1 VPKRDSKRAQVD
13 PVAPSDPALA
23 GPTAADSLDLFHPA
37 VRDWF
42 SAVFPGPT
50 RPQILG
56 WPAIARGESTLVF
69 SPTGS
74 GKTLAAFLW
83 CINRLMFCIAMPP
96 DEARC
101 RVIYI
106 SPIKAL
112 AVDVERNLRA
122 PLVGIAQAAQR
133 LGHEFHEP
141 TIAIRTG
148 DTPPSERA
156 RFLRHPSDILITTPE
171 SLYLLLTS
179 QPRELLRSVDTVI
192 LDEIHAIVPT
202 KRGSHLSLSLE
213 RLERIAGRRL
223 QRIGLSATQRPLEE
237 VARFLGGAEAPTLA
251 AKPAQFQND
260 TAAATAT
267 LPEPPRKLP
276 DDVIPSEARTSAPSR
291 VSSAMNLLSDVA
303 KERELHGPSP
313 SATKLNTESDSTTPD
328 QPLSEFESSLYVPV
342 YRPITIIDAGE
353 PKRLDLRV
361 EVPVEDMARL
371 DDIEPLPSGP
381 ASQGPVRP
389 SIWSAIH
396 PKLLELIRSHRSTLI
411 FVNNRRLAERIS
423 GAINDLAQE
432 VLVRAHHGSVAVAQ
446 RKEIEDRLKL
456 GTIRGLVAT
465 SSLELGIDMGAI
477 DLVIQIESPPSVAS
491 GMQRVGRASHNVGAV
506 SNAVIF
512 PKYRADLVAC
522 AAITKAMY
530 EGQVESVHYPRNP
543 LDVLAQ
549 QIVAIVSFDEWT
561 VDDLFQLVRSSAP
574 YAGLTRSVFESLLD
588 MLAGRYPSD
597 EFAELRPRITWDRVS
612 NRLTPRQ
619 SSRRVAIINGGTIP
633 DRGLYGV
640 FLSGATKGARVG
652 ELDEEMVFESRTGD
666 TIILGATTWRINEIS
681 HDRVVVSPAPGEPG
695 KMPFWHGDT
704 AGRPAEFGRKIGAM
718 TRELLAQPRPVA
730 FSTLVTNHSL
740 DANAAENL
748 LRFLEDQAVATD
760 RVPSDQDIVI
770 ETCRDEL
777 GDRRICVLTP
787 FGTRVHAP
795 WCMAVTAKLRAE
807 RSLEI
812 ESMWSDDGFVL
823 RIPDSDEEIASD
835 ELLPNPIEFQ
845 QLVLQQLGSTSLF
858 AAKFREAASRAL
870 LLPRRRAG
878 MRTPLWQQRKR
889 AADLLAVAARF
900 SSFPILLETY
910 RECIRDVFDL
920 PATSNILSAIQRG
933 EIRVTSVTSDKPSP
947 FASSLLFSYVA
958 NYIYDGDAPLAERRA
973 QALSIDQSQ
982 LQEILGDTDLRE
994 LLDQNA
1000 IDEVESRLQS
1010 LDPEYQARHAD
1021 GVHDLLLKH
1030 GDLTESE
1037 IAARSASP
1045 AIAST
1050 INDLATARRA
1060 VRVRIAGE
1068 SRFIPVEYAS
1078 RYRDALGTPLPPG
1091 LAEVFLA
1098 PTDDPLR
1105 EIIRRYTR
1113 THGPFTTQELAARYA
1128 LQPAQIDAALHS
1140 LHAKGKLLEGEFRP
1154 HGQHQEWCDPEIL
1167 QQIRRKSLA
1176 RLRREVEPVEQRTF
1190 ARFTARWQ
1198 GVATRRRGLDALLDA
1213 VENLQGAALL
1223 VSELER
1229 EILPARISDYRT
1241 ADLDAVM
1248 SAGEVV
1254 WVGLEQV
1261 GDRDGRVALY
1271 LTEALPALLPPF
1283 EIQTDAPQLS
1293 EKAEKILEVL
1303 KKQGASFF
1311 TGIHSALGGGYPGE
1325 VREAL
1330 WQLVWSG
1337 KITND
1342 TFFPLRDL
1350 LRPSDP
1356 KQEREH
1362 RREVAQGPPGSPEY
1376 LRQLRSRK
1384 SGGGPAHGRWSLV
1397 SAHQSDQ
1404 AQPISITQ
1412 WSANIAQQLLTRHG
1426 IVMRET
1432 AIAENIPRGYN
1443 TIYPALKTMEE
1454 SGIVRRGMFVAGMG
1468 AAQFAATSAVDML
1481 RSLRT
1486 EPPKPETIF
1495 LAASDPANPYGT
1507 LLPWPRGENGE
1518 NEPNQSTDA
1527 TTSNSDESQ
1536 SQKSQKSAVT
1546 KSQDSRARPHTMSR
1560 TKGAGIILINGVLAA
1575 FLRRRNLAI
1584 QIFLPENE
1592 PERTQFARELA
1603 KKLAELAIRR
1613 QGRRSGL
1620 LISEINATPARE
1632 HFLARFLEESCFTP
1646 SAFGYQMRRITP
1658 LVAPQDETN
1667 TSETDAASEAEAIDA
1682 DSDDLSESA

>member
-1 VPKRDSKRAQVD
+1 VPKRTSKKTASESPIERQSPTPDLV
-13 PVAPSDPALA
+13 PSNA
-23 GPTAADSLDLFHPA
+23 LDLFRPA

-42 SAVFPGPT
+42 SAVFTGPT

-56 WPAIARGESTLVF
+56 WPAISRGDSTLILA
-69 SPTGS
+69 PTGT

-83 CINRLMFCIAMPP
+83 CINRLMFSTDKPP
-96 DEARC
+96 EESRC

-133 LGHEFHEP
+133 LGHTYQEP
-141 TIAIRTG
+141 TVAIRTG
-148 DTPPSERA
+148 DTPTAERA

-192 LDEIHAIVPT
+192 LDEIHALVPT

-213 RLERIAGRRL
+213 RLEKLTGRRI

-237 VARFLGGAEAPTLA
+237 VARFLGGAEVPAPREL
-251 AKPAQFQND
+251 P
-260 TAAATAT
+260 TA
-267 LPEPPRKLP
+267 
-276 DDVIPSEARTSAPSR
+276 VIPSEARNP
-291 VSSAMNLLSDVA
+291 LSDA
-303 KERELHGPSP
+303 ATQNEQ
-313 SATKLNTESDSTTPD
+313 SATESNPESVTPAPD
-328 QPLSEFESSLYVPV
+328 QPLAEFESSFYAPV
-342 YRPITIIDAGE
+342 YRPVTIIDAGE
-353 PKRLDLRV
+353 KKQLDLRV

-371 DDIEPLPSGP
+371 DDIDPLPSGP

-396 PKLLELIRSHRSTLI
+396 PKLLEQIKAHRSTLI

-432 VLVRAHHGSVAVAQ
+432 TLVRAHHGSIALAQ

-456 GTIRGLVAT
+456 GTLRGLVAT

-491 GMQRVGRASHNVGAV
+491 GMQRVGRASHHVGAI
-506 SNAVIF
+506 SNAVIY

-522 AAITKAMY
+522 AAITQAMY
-530 EGQVESVHYPRNP
+530 QGQVESVHYPRNP

-549 QIVAIVSFDEWT
+549 QIVAIISFDEWH
-561 VDDLFQLVRSSAP
+561 VDDLFQLVRSAAP
-574 YAGLTRSVFESLLD
+574 YANLTRSVFESVLD

-619 SSRRVAIINGGTIP
+619 SSRRVAVINGGTIP

-666 TIILGATTWRINEIS
+666 TIILGATTWRIDEIS
-681 HDRVVVSPAPGEPG
+681 HDRVLVSPAPGEPG

-704 AGRPAEFGRKIGAM
+704 VGRPAEFGKKIGAM

-740 DANAAENL
+740 DTNAAENL
-748 LRFLEDQAVATD
+748 LRYLEDQAVATS
-760 RVPSDQDIVI
+760 RVPNDQDIVI

-787 FGTRVHAP
+787 SGSRVHAP
-795 WCMAVTAKLRAE
+795 WCMAVSAKLRSE
-807 RSLEI
+807 RGLEV

-823 RIPDSDEEIASD
+823 RIPESDEEIPS
-835 ELLPNPIEFQ
+835 EQLLPDPTEFQ

-878 MRTPLWQQRKR
+878 QRTPLWQQRKR

-920 PATSNILSAIQRG
+920 PATSSILGAIQRG
-933 EIRVTSVTSDKPSP
+933 EIRVTSIASDKPSP

-1000 IDEVESRLQS
+1000 IDEVEGRLQS
-1010 LDPEYQARHAD
+1010 LEPDYQARHAD

-1030 GDLTESE
+1030 GDLTEPE
-1037 IAARSASP
+1037 IGARSSTP

-1050 INDLATARRA
+1050 ISDLANARRA

-1068 SRFIPVEYAS
+1068 SRFIPVEYAG

-1091 LAEVFLA
+1091 LAEVFL
-1098 PTDDPLR
+1098 TSSEDPLR
-1105 EIIRRYTR
+1105 ELIRRYAR
-1113 THGPFTTQELAARYA
+1113 THGPFTTQELATRYA
-1128 LQPAQIDAALHS
+1128 LQPAQIDAVLRGLHG
-1140 LHAKGKLLEGEFRP
+1140 KGKLLEGEFRP
-1154 HGQHQEWCDPEIL
+1154 RGQYQEWCDPEIL

-1190 ARFTARWQ
+1190 ARFTTRWQ

-1213 VENLQGAALL
+1213 VENLQGSALL

-1229 EILPARISDYRT
+1229 EILPARIADYRS

-1248 SAGEVV
+1248 AAGEVV

-1261 GDRDGRVALY
+1261 GDRDGRVSLY
-1271 LTEALPALLPPF
+1271 LTESLPALLQPA
-1283 EIQTDAPQLS
+1283 EIQTDPPQLS
-1293 EKAEKILEVL
+1293 DKSRKILEVL
-1303 KKQGASFF
+1303 QKQGASFF
-1311 TGIHSALGGGYPGE
+1311 AGIHNALGGGYPGE

-1330 WQLVWSG
+1330 WQLVWAG

-1356 KQEREH
+1356 KQDREH

-1384 SGGGPAHGRWSLV
+1384 SIGGPAHGRWSLV
-1397 SAHQSDQ
+1397 AAHQS
-1404 AQPISITQ
+1404 QPIGVTQ

-1443 TIYPALKTMEE
+1443 TIYPALKTLEE
-1454 SGIVRRGMFVAGMG
+1454 SGIIRRGMFVAGMG

-1518 NEPNQSTDA
+1518 NEIATSTDA
-1527 TTSNSDESQ
+1527 TNIANESQ
-1536 SQKSQKSAVT
+1536 SQRASKSAAP
-1546 KSQDSRARPHTMSR
+1546 KSQDANARPHTMSR

-1575 FLRRRNLAI
+1575 FLRRRNPAI

-1620 LISEINATPARE
+1620 LIADINNEPARD
-1632 HFLARFLEESCFTP
+1632 HFLARFLEESGFTP
-1646 SAFGYQMRRITP
+1646 SAFGYQMRRITAMVP
-1658 LVAPQDETN
+1658 SQEDATN
-1667 TSETDAASEAEAIDA
+1667 DTTEADN
-1682 DSDDLSESA
+1682 DDDLSESA

>member
-1 VPKRDSKRAQVD
+1 MSKRSSKKA
-13 PVAPSDPALA
+13 ASEPSREPQSPAGEA
-23 GPTAADSLDLFHPA
+23 TPANALDLFHPA

-69 SPTGS
+69 APTGS

-83 CINRLMFCIAMPP
+83 CINRLMFSTDKPNE
-96 DEARC
+96 EARC
-101 RVIYI
+101 RVVYI

-133 LGHEFHEP
+133 LGHAYHEP

-148 DTPPSERA
+148 DTSTSERA

-179 QPRELLRSVDTVI
+179 QPRELLRSADTVI
-192 LDEIHAIVPT
+192 LDEIHALVPT

-213 RLERIAGRRL
+213 RLERLTGRRL

-237 VARFLGGAEAPTLA
+237 VARFLGGAEVPRTPPRSEIAEPKQSEA
-251 AKPAQFQND
+251 GS
-260 TAAATAT
+260 
-267 LPEPPRKLP
+267 PEPEFETLTP
-276 DDVIPSEARTSAPSR
+276 
-291 VSSAMNLLSDVA
+291 
-303 KERELHGPSP
+303 
-313 SATKLNTESDSTTPD
+313 TPD
-328 QPLSEFESSLYVPV
+328 QPLAEFESSFYAPV
-342 YRPITIIDAGE
+342 YRPVTIVDAGE

-396 PKLLELIRSHRSTLI
+396 PKLLEQIKAHRSTLI

-432 VLVRAHHGSVAVAQ
+432 TLVRAHHGSVAVAQ

-456 GTIRGLVAT
+456 GTLRGLVAT

-491 GMQRVGRASHNVGAV
+491 GMQRVGRASHHVGAI
-506 SNAVIF
+506 SNAVIY

-522 AAITKAMY
+522 AAITQAMY
-530 EGQVESVHYPRNP
+530 QGQVESVHYPRNP

-549 QIVAIVSFDEWT
+549 QIVAIISFDEWH
-561 VDDLFQLVRSSAP
+561 VDDLFQLVRSAAP
-574 YAGLTRSVFESLLD
+574 YANLARSVFESVLD

-619 SSRRVAIINGGTIP
+619 SSRRVAVINGGTIP
-633 DRGLYGV
+633 DRGLYSV

-666 TIILGATTWRINEIS
+666 TIILGATTWRIDEIS
-681 HDRVVVSPAPGEPG
+681 HDRVLVSPAPGEPG
-695 KMPFWHGDT
+695 KMPFWHGDA

-718 TRELLAQPRPVA
+718 TRELLAQPRSVA

-740 DANAAENL
+740 DTNAAENL
-748 LRFLEDQAVATD
+748 LRYLEDQAVATA
-760 RVPSDQDIVI
+760 RVPNDQDIVI

-787 FGTRVHAP
+787 FGRRVHAP
-795 WCMAVTAKLRAE
+795 WCLAVSAKLRAE
-807 RSLEI
+807 RALEI

-823 RIPDSDEEIASD
+823 RIPESDEEIPSD
-835 ELLPNPIEFQ
+835 QLLPDPTEFQ

-870 LLPRRRAG
+870 LLPRRHAG
-878 MRTPLWQQRKR
+878 QRTPLWQQRKR

-920 PATSNILSAIQRG
+920 AATSNILSAIQRG
-933 EIRVTSVTSDKPSP
+933 EIRVTSITSDKPSP

-958 NYIYDGDAPLAERRA
+958 NYIYEGDAPLAERRA

-1010 LDPEYQARHAD
+1010 LESDYQARHAD

-1030 GDLTESE
+1030 GDLTEPE
-1037 IAARSASP
+1037 IAARSTTP

-1050 INDLATARRA
+1050 ITELANARRA
-1060 VRVRIAGE
+1060 VRVRIGGE
-1068 SRFIPVEYAS
+1068 SRFIPVEYAG

-1091 LAEVFLA
+1091 LAEVFL
-1098 PTDDPLR
+1098 TSSEDPLR
-1105 EIIRRYTR
+1105 ELIRRYAR

-1128 LQPAQIDAALHS
+1128 LQPAQVDAVLRG

-1154 HGQHQEWCDPEIL
+1154 RGQHQEWCDPEIL

-1176 RLRREVEPVEQRTF
+1176 RLRREVEPVERRTF
-1190 ARFTARWQ
+1190 ARFATRWQ

-1213 VENLQGAALL
+1213 VENLQGSALL

-1229 EILPARISDYRT
+1229 EILPARIADYRS

-1248 SAGEVV
+1248 AAGEVV

-1261 GDRDGRVALY
+1261 GDRDGRISLY
-1271 LTEALPALLPPF
+1271 LTESLPALLPPA
-1283 EIQTDAPQLS
+1283 EIQTDTPQLS
-1293 EKAEKILEVL
+1293 EKADKILEVL

-1311 TGIHSALGGGYPGE
+1311 AGIHNALGGGYPGE

-1330 WQLVWSG
+1330 WQLVWTG

-1356 KQEREH
+1356 KQDREH
-1362 RREVAQGPPGSPEY
+1362 RREIAQGPPGSPEY

-1384 SGGGPAHGRWSLV
+1384 SIGGPAHGRWSLV
-1397 SAHQSDQ
+1397 ASHQS
-1404 AQPISITQ
+1404 QPIGVTQ

-1432 AIAENIPRGYN
+1432 AIAEDIPRGYN
-1443 TIYPALKTMEE
+1443 TIYPVLKTLEE
-1454 SGIVRRGMFVAGMG
+1454 SGIIRRGMFVAGMG

-1495 LAASDPANPYGT
+1495 LAASDPANLYGT

-1518 NEPNQSTDA
+1518 NESNQPTHA
-1527 TTSNSDESQ
+1527 KTNNPDESKTH
-1536 SQKSQKSAVT
+1536 SLRTANA
-1546 KSQDSRARPHTMSR
+1546 KSQDGSARPHTMSR
-1560 TKGAGIILINGVLAA
+1560 TKGAGIILINGALAA
-1575 FLRRRNLAI
+1575 FLRRRNPAI

-1603 KKLAELAIRR
+1603 KKFAELAVRR

-1620 LISEINATPARE
+1620 LISDINNEPARE
-1632 HFLARFLEESCFTP
+1632 HFLARFLEESGFTP
-1646 SAFGYQMRRITP
+1646 SAFGYQMRRIAAMVP
-1658 LVAPQDETN
+1658 SQD
-1667 TSETDAASEAEAIDA
+1667 DA
-1682 DSDDLSESA
+1682 DNDNLSESA